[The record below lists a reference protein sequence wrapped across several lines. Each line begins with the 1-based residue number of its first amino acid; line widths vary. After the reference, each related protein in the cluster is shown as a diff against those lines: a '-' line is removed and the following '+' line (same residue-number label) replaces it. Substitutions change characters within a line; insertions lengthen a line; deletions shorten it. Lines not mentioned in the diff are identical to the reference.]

1 MKLRKFRIGI
11 VQKMII
17 GYIVIILLPTI
28 CIGMLYYRQIHN
40 NALKD
45 FANNR
50 EYFIQQFGSALT
62 MNMSQIEMIH
72 DIFQTNKVLSG
83 LLAGKYRAE
92 SEQVYVY
99 LRDLVPLFSF
109 YKSNSF
115 YIDQI
120 RIYKTDPKVLSM
132 GTSIIEPDD
141 SIPAEAIKLNVG
153 EGYWLQQMSTPSALQ
168 LTYYKKLYN
177 DDFTKATGLMEIRL
191 KFTFISSMF
200 RTSDVKGTP
209 MHYYLAGDVDIDDRK
224 DEGQG
229 EVVALSAKLPLGG
242 ADKERLYSSVQQAK
256 TYQYMDSGLGQ
267 LLVNS
272 FHVPKLGATIMT
284 VTPTS
289 ELFQQTKNS
298 VRFYVLMIAALL
310 LILTFAYFFTVST
323 VVQRI
328 VKLGKHMRNN
338 LLAKYR
344 EEQDSDEIAFLVSS
358 YNKMIDRHDELMSKV
373 DISQLRQKEAAYLA
387 LQAQINPHFI
397 YNGLEAIR
405 MAAEESDSPDVAKM
419 IYALGQSIRYSL
431 SKSQHVKLRDELTHI
446 RSYLQIYKVR
456 LEERLQ
462 YDIDVEDEDLLRIVC
477 PRFIIQP
484 LVENAIVHGITKKRG
499 TGTLRI
505 HVYSEGGSAV
515 VSIQDDGAGM
525 TPEKLEQ
532 LRQKLAGNGT
542 AMAATMATAA
552 TAATVASQEP
562 EQQQGGIGVMN
573 VHERMISQFG
583 PAYGLSVESEQGVGT
598 TITIRM
604 PKEGSAG

>member
-1 MKLRKFRIGI
+1 MKLRRFSIGI
-11 VQKMII
+11 VKKMIL

-40 NALKD
+40 NALQD

-50 EYFIQQFGSALT
+50 EYFIKQFGTALT

-120 RIYKTDPKVLSM
+120 RIFKTDPKVLSM
-132 GTSIIEPDD
+132 GTSIVEPDD
-141 SIPAEAIKLNVG
+141 SIPDEAVRLNVG
-153 EGYWLQQMSTPSALQ
+153 EGYWLQQLSTPSALQ

-200 RTSDVKGTP
+200 HTSDVKGTP
-209 MHYYLAGDVDIDDRK
+209 MHYYLAGDADDTK
-224 DEGQG
+224 DGRINEI
-229 EVVALSAKLPLGG
+229 VALSAKLPLGS
-242 ADKERLYSSVQQAK
+242 ADKERIHSSVQGAK
-256 TYQYMDSGLGQ
+256 TYRYMDSEIGQ

-272 FHVPKLGATIMT
+272 FHVPKLKSTILT

-298 VRFYVLMIAALL
+298 VQFYVLMIAALL

-328 VKLGKHMRNN
+328 VKLGKHMRGN
-338 LLAKYR
+338 LLAKYQ
-344 EEQDSDEIAFLVSS
+344 EDQDGDEIGFLVSS

-431 SKSQHVKLRDELTHI
+431 SKSQHVKLQDELTHI

-456 LEERLQ
+456 MEERLQ
-462 YDIDVEDEDLLRIVC
+462 YDIDVEDESLLRIDC

-484 LVENAIVHGITKKRG
+484 LVENAIVHGISKKRG
-499 TGTLRI
+499 TGTLLIR
-505 HVYSEGGSAV
+505 VYGEDGTAFV
-515 VSIQDDGAGM
+515 RIQDDGAGM

-532 LRQKLAGNGT
+532 LRQKLAGYT
-542 AMAATMATAA
+542 AP
-552 TAATVASQEP
+552 QEP

-573 VHERMISQFG
+573 VHERMISQYG
-583 PAYGLSVESEQGVGT
+583 QAYGLIVESEQGIGT
-598 TITIRM
+598 TITLRM
-604 PKEGSAG
+604 PKEGNAE